1 MLSILCPMLLT
12 LAADQPPAG
21 HTGPWQY
28 SNGLITQ
35 NGEFWADWES
45 YFAQQE
51 DRSWRCG
58 TKDKEAVDLGLLG
71 GSPSDCTFNS
81 TNPNA
86 AYDPSVTLYRIPCV
100 VHVITSGSQG
110 NLSPACVESGIRILN
125 EDFLAL
131 PGTNGGPG
139 TDTQIEFFLAEVDP
153 NGNPTNGITYT
164 NNNSWFNDN
173 GSYWN
178 TLAWDPD
185 RYLNIYT
192 NTASGALGYVST
204 FPQEGGAGSNSDRVV
219 ILYSTFGDCATLFP
233 FNLGRTLTHEVGHYL
248 GLFHTFQGG
257 CGGNCSNSG
266 DLICDTNSQSFPNSG
281 CGSPSSCGSL
291 DPVHNYMDYSDDSC
305 MYEFTPDQARRMRCS
320 LEFYRPDL
328 AEVGPAAPGAC
339 CFANGT
345 CTSVLSNECTSSGG
359 TFEGGNT
366 SCAPS
371 PCPPPTIGSCCF
383 GSECS
388 ELTPTGCETG
398 GGVFNGLGSSCA
410 DNVCAPRAC
419 CLTTGDCVVLVPDT
433 CSAVG
438 GTSDAADCASSSCA
452 PPACPEDLNDN
463 GSVDFADLLEVLGSW
478 GACGGCDEDF
488 DGNGV
493 VEFNDLLNLLSKWG
507 AC

>member
-1 MLSILCPMLLT
+1 MLLT
-12 LAADQPPAG
+12 ITADQPPAG

-35 NGEFWADWES
+35 NGEFWADWDS

-58 TKDKEAVDLGLLG
+58 TKDKETVDLGLLG

-131 PGTNGGPG
+131 PGTNGAPG

-219 ILYSTFGDCATLFP
+219 ILYTTFGDCATEFP

-257 CGGNCSNSG
+257 CGGNCSTAG
-266 DLICDTNSQSFPNSG
+266 DLICDTNPESFPNYG

-345 CTSVLSNECTSSGG
+345 CTSVLSNECTSAGG

-371 PCPPPTIGSCCF
+371 PCPPATIGACCF

-410 DNVCAPRAC
+410 DNGCAPRAC

-433 CSAVG
+433 HDQPLLLRSVP
-438 GTSDAADCASSSCA
+438 SCQR
-452 PPACPEDLNDN
+452 
-463 GSVDFADLLEVLGSW
+463 
-478 GACGGCDEDF
+478 
-488 DGNGV
+488 
-493 VEFNDLLNLLSKWG
+493 
-507 AC
+507 

>member
-1 MLSILCPMLLT
+1 MLSILCPLL
-12 LAADQPPAG
+12 LLCAIDQPPAG
-21 HTGPWQY
+21 HSGPWQS

-35 NGEFWADWES
+35 NGNYWANWES

-51 DRSWRCG
+51 DRNWRCG
-58 TKDKEAVDLGLLG
+58 TKDKDTVDLGLLG

-81 TNPNA
+81 TNPSP

-110 NLSPACVESGIRILN
+110 NLSTSCVESGIRILN

-131 PGTNGGPG
+131 QGTNGAPG

-153 NGNPTNGITYT
+153 AGNPTNGITYT
-164 NNNSWFNDN
+164 NNGSWFNDN

-192 NTASGALGYVST
+192 NTAGGALGYVST

-291 DPVHNYMDYSDDSC
+291 DPVHNYMDYSDDAC

-339 CFANGT
+339 CFANGS
-345 CTSVLSNECTSSGG
+345 CTTVFSNECSSAGG
-359 TFEGGNT
+359 TFEGADT
-366 SCAPS
+366 ACAPS

-383 GSECS
+383 GSQCS
-388 ELTPTGCETG
+388 ELTPEGCVNG
-398 GGVFNGLGSSCA
+398 GGVFIALGSECA
-410 DNVCAPRAC
+410 DNACAPRAC
-419 CLTTGDCVVLVPDT
+419 CLSSGDCIVVTPDI
-433 CSAVG
+433 CLSVG
-438 GTSDAADCASSSCA
+438 GASDAADCASSSCA
-452 PPACPEDLNDN
+452 PPLCPEDLNDN
-463 GSVDFADLLEVLGSW
+463 GSIDFADLLEVLGSW
-478 GACGGCDEDF
+478 GACGACDEDF
-488 DGNGV
+488 DGNGL

-507 AC
+507 PC

>member
-1 MLSILCPMLLT
+1 MLSVLCPLLLT
-12 LAADQPPAG
+12 VMADQPPAG
-21 HTGPWQY
+21 HTGPWQF

-35 NGEFWADWES
+35 NGEYWADWGS
-45 YFAQQE
+45 YFDQQE

-58 TKDKEAVDLGLLG
+58 TKGKDAIDLGLLG

-81 TNPNA
+81 TNPSA

-110 NLSPACVESGIRILN
+110 NLSPTCVESGIRILN

-131 PGTNGGPG
+131 PGTNGAPG

-192 NTASGALGYVST
+192 NTASGALGYVSS
-204 FPQEGGAGSNSDRVV
+204 FPQEGSAGSNSDRVV
-219 ILYSTFGDCATLFP
+219 ILYSTFGDCATQFP

-248 GLFHTFQGG
+248 GLFHTFEGG
-257 CGGNCSNSG
+257 CGGNCSSSG

-291 DPVHNYMDYSDDSC
+291 DPVHNYMDYSDDAC
-305 MYEFTPDQARRMRCS
+305 MYEFTPNQARRMRCS

-345 CTSVLSNECTSSGG
+345 CTN
-359 TFEGGNT
+359 
-366 SCAPS
+366 
-371 PCPPPTIGSCCF
+371 
-383 GSECS
+383 
-388 ELTPTGCETG
+388 
-398 GGVFNGLGSSCA
+398 VFN
-410 DNVCAPRAC
+410 N
-419 CLTTGDCVVLVPDT
+419 
-433 CSAVG
+433 
-438 GTSDAADCASSSCA
+438 
-452 PPACPEDLNDN
+452 E
-463 GSVDFADLLEVLGSW
+463 
-478 GACGGCDEDF
+478 
-488 DGNGV
+488 
-493 VEFNDLLNLLSKWG
+493 
-507 AC
+507 